1 MNRQSPE
8 SIDSGN
14 GDSPVRIKAAEHEV
28 AAKLSAESMQALQ
41 HRGLT
46 ERISPGSSA
55 GLPNLTICAGGKE
68 IGAPISASDAKSSSR
83 QKRS

>member
-1 MNRQSPE
+1 MNRQSTE
-8 SIDSGN
+8 SIDSRK
-14 GDSPVRIKAAEHEV
+14 GDSPAEIKATEHEV

-41 HRGLT
+41 HRALT
-46 ERISPGSSA
+46 ERLSPGSSA
-55 GLPNLTICAGGKE
+55 GLPSLTICAGGKE